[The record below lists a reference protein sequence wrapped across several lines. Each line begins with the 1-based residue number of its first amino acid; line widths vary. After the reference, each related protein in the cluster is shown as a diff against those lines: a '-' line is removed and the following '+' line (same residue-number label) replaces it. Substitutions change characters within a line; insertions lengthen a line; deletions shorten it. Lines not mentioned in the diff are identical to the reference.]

1 MRREPSS
8 QMPRRK
14 PISPTVAPMYAESR
28 EPAASTSSTLPG
40 DDRSTLATNTTA
52 PT

>member
-14 PISPTVAPMYAESR
+14 PISPTVAPMYADSR

-40 DDRSTLATNTTA
+40 DARSPAATNTTA